1 MMAKGY
7 IVTVILPLRCFLFL
21 LPKYIHVYAIMM
33 QYFNIL
39 TRGSIATGI
48 LSTYITSLASLPVGS
63 KLRNYIHKSEFD
75 IE

>member
-7 IVTVILPLRCFLFL
+7 IVAVILPLRCFFFL
-21 LPKYIHVYAIMM
+21 LPKYIYVYAIMM
-33 QYFNIL
+33 QYFNIW

-48 LSTYITSLASLPVGS
+48 LSTYNTSLASLPVGS
-63 KLRNYIHKSEFD
+63 QLRNYIHKSEFD